1 MKLSISQDRWE
12 EFLRQ
17 RNHPDW
23 KRNLRYGQALY
34 NFFDLHK
41 VHNSILKDNMNV
53 LYNLDRE
60 KASSVFW

>member
-1 MKLSISQDRWE
+1 MKLSISQDKWG
-12 EFLRQ
+12 EFLRK
-17 RNHPDW
+17 RNHPDL
-23 KRNLRYGQALY
+23 KRNLRYGQAHY